1 MKFINNWYPIILA
14 FGCLLYSVSYALL
27 GMYEEGTVLCTLA
40 GNNIVIC
47 NRYQTKKKYKMN
59 IGFFIVGAVI
69 FATYMGLTVYN
80 IIYSNR
86 KQREDNYP
94 TIVPTGKDFN
104 FKEYLFLNI

>member
-1 MKFINNWYPIILA
+1 
-14 FGCLLYSVSYALL
+14 
-27 GMYEEGTVLCTLA
+27 
-40 GNNIVIC
+40 
-47 NRYQTKKKYKMN
+47 MN

-94 TIVPTGKDFN
+94 TKSSDRKG
-104 FKEYLFLNI
+104 L